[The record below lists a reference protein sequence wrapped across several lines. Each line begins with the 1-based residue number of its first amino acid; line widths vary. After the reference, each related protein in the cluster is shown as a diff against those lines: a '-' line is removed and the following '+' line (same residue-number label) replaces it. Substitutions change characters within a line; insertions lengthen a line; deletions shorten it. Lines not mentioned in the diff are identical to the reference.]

1 MVNRMCERKHIK
13 DLTKELYTKEKLE
26 EEFLNEVCTAEEKLN
41 KYESYK
47 WKDYAHSTLRLAQ
60 SLYGFEFSDSLE
72 QKAREILKEYE
83 KN

>member
-1 MVNRMCERKHIK
+1 MVDSMCERKHIK

-26 EEFLNEVCTAEEKLN
+26 EEFLDEVRTAAEKLN
-41 KYESYK
+41 RYESDK
-47 WKDYAHSTLRLAQ
+47 WKDYAHSTFRLAQ
-60 SLYGFEFSDSLE
+60 SLYGFEFTDSLG